1 MTKEQWAFVVSL
13 CAMLLVASS
22 YFFKKKSQYL
32 LLQCSG
38 LSFLMLSYLLTA
50 EYFAMIGIAIAL
62 ARLATYFLFELK
74 NKKPSIFWPLLYS
87 GLSVAAYVIINLCI
101 LKTVKAWDILNL
113 VALIAYTF
121 VFWIRD
127 LRLVRY
133 LITIPTGLTLLYNI
147 GIGAPVFVAISYSFE
162 LSADIVSII
171 KYEFWGK
178 RKHGTKNN

>member
-1 MTKEQWAFVVSL
+1 MTKEEWAFVVSL
-13 CAMLLVASS
+13 VAMLLVASS
-22 YFFKKKSQYL
+22 YFFKRKSQYL

-62 ARLATYFLFELK
+62 ARLITYFLFELK
-74 NKKPSIFWPLLYS
+74 NKKPSIFWPIFYS
-87 GLSVAAYVIINLCI
+87 ASSIAAYVVINLCI

-113 VALIAYTF
+113 VALIVYTF

-133 LITIPTGLTLLYNI
+133 LITIPTALTLLYNI

-162 LSADIVSII
+162 LAADIVSIV
-171 KYEFWGK
+171 KYDFWSK
-178 RKHGTKNN
+178 RKNGNEKN